1 MRVLTRRQARWA
13 QFLIRF
19 EFKILYRPGS
29 QQGKANS
36 LSRRTYLAPLLGEA
50 TFDDQKQILLGPPRL
65 QAVEVSHMPVDSSI
79 LNSIRQDLQI
89 DVFAQEVLDHID
101 PNHVSCSKGQHPHVD
116 YNKFTWQN
124 DLLFYK
130 GLLYAP
136 NGSSHLKVLQHC
148 HDTYMVGHF
157 GIQKTLEL
165 VSRAFWWPKL
175 HNFVEEYV
183 HTCDT
188 CCRTKM
194 PRHHPYG
201 LLQPLPITTKPWQSI
216 SLDFITDLPL
226 LEGLILS

>member
-1 MRVLTRRQARWA
+1 MA
-13 QFLIRF
+13 
-19 EFKILYRPGS
+19 
-29 QQGKANS
+29 
-36 LSRRTYLAPLLGEA
+36 
-50 TFDDQKQILLGPPRL
+50 
-65 QAVEVSHMPVDSSI
+65 
-79 LNSIRQDLQI
+79 
-89 DVFAQEVLDHID
+89 
-101 PNHVSCSKGQHPHVD
+101 
-116 YNKFTWQN
+116 
-124 DLLFYK
+124 
-130 GLLYAP
+130 
-136 NGSSHLKVLQHC
+136 
-148 HDTYMVGHF
+148 GHF

-194 PRHHPYG
+194 PCYHPYG